1 MSGPEKTNIRLWDDR
16 KSIALSRFST
26 LCMGAICILMLFN
39 GPVLVGWALRDYT
52 GSAALGVL
60 RAGLLGL
67 GYVCAALAFA
77 MLYNLYRF
85 LGRVAAGAVFVP
97 ANVVALGRIS
107 WCCAGAAF
115 LCTPTGL
122 ALRLPFVF
130 SLGLCA
136 GFMALI
142 VRVIGNAFRQAVVM
156 KDELDLTV

>member
-1 MSGPEKTNIRLWDDR
+1 MPKQNPAPGRD

-26 LCMGAICILMLFN
+26 LCMGAICPFMVGC
-39 GPVLVGWALRDYT
+39 GPRLVNWALRDYT
-52 GSAALGVL
+52 GSAALGAL
-60 RAGLLGL
+60 RLGLLGL
-67 GYVCAALAFA
+67 GYVCAVLAFTT
-77 MLYNLYRF
+77 LYTLYRF
-85 LGRVAAGAVFVP
+85 LGRVQAGTVFVRE
-97 ANVVALGRIS
+97 NVKALWRIS

-122 ALRLPFVF
+122 VLRLPFVF

-142 VRVIGNAFRQAVVM
+142 VRVIMNAFRQAVDM

>member
-1 MSGPEKTNIRLWDDR
+1 MPEKTPVPRREASL
-16 KSIALSRFST
+16 ALSRFST
-26 LCMGAICILMLFN
+26 VCMGVICLIMVWC
-39 GPVLVGWALRDYT
+39 GPQLVNWALRDYT
-52 GSAALGVL
+52 GSAALQAL
-60 RAGLLGL
+60 RLGLLGM

-77 MLYNLYRF
+77 TLYNLYRF
-85 LGRVAAGAVFVP
+85 LGRVQKGAVFVRE
-97 ANVVALGRIS
+97 NVTALWRIS

-122 ALRLPFVF
+122 VLRLPFVF

-142 VRVIGNAFRQAVVM
+142 VRVIMNAFRQAVDM